1 MKNLQDP
8 ASQQPLPPAYVVLQH
23 HPADQGGESGE
34 LFDWQLIGSYA
45 GFVLH
50 SIRRHKLLFLSIW
63 VGIVA
68 FSLALMWAMPK
79 TYQVKTTLQAQRN
92 QIMPALSNPTRAIPM
107 DADTPTRQAAE
118 TVQRYDNL
126 VALIEQTELI
136 KNWRLHRAPLLRV
149 KDAIWPVLFKPPKPE
164 EQIEDFVYYL
174 RNRLWVMTGEGTVTI
189 GIEFPDPQQAYRLV
203 NTAVEN
209 FLEARHA
216 AEVSTIS
223 EAITILEARA
233 DQAHQALSASLRQL
247 EVAREERA
255 ARLGKRVRTRSV
267 GETRAPA
274 EPDQETSRLL
284 LSVQSKR
291 RAIADLEEFRRRRVT
306 ELQTKLQ
313 EQRAV
318 YAANHPAI
326 LDTEQSLDAVR
337 QESPQVAVL
346 KREVASL
353 EADLRKR
360 GVADQSE
367 REVGRPTAVVI
378 QAEHLGALDPREDE
392 DPQIGYLREQ
402 VNFALTKYNS
412 FLDRIEGARL
422 ELDSARAAFKYRY
435 TVLVPVQQPRGPIK
449 PKPKLVLGA
458 SVIAGLALALLSA
471 AFVDLRSRRLIESWQ
486 VERALKVPL
495 LVEIREAGSVDLSG
509 S

>member
-1 MKNLQDP
+1 
-8 ASQQPLPPAYVVLQH
+8 
-23 HPADQGGESGE
+23 
-34 LFDWQLIGSYA
+34 
-45 GFVLH
+45 
-50 SIRRHKLLFLSIW
+50 
-63 VGIVA
+63 
-68 FSLALMWAMPK
+68 
-79 TYQVKTTLQAQRN
+79 
-92 QIMPALSNPTRAIPM
+92 
-107 DADTPTRQAAE
+107 
-118 TVQRYDNL
+118 
-126 VALIEQTELI
+126 
-136 KNWRLHRAPLLRV
+136 
-149 KDAIWPVLFKPPKPE
+149 
-164 EQIEDFVYYL
+164 
-174 RNRLWVMTGEGTVTI
+174 VTI

-233 DQAHQALSASLRQL
+233 DQAHQALAAALRQL
-247 EVAREERA
+247 EAARDERA
-255 ARLGKRVRTRSV
+255 ARLGTRVRTPSA

-291 RAIADLEEFRRRRVT
+291 RAIANLDEFRRRRVT

-318 YAANHPAI
+318 YAANHPVI
-326 LDTEQSLDAVR
+326 LDIEQSLDAVR
-337 QESPQVAVL
+337 QESPQVATL
-346 KREVASL
+346 KRDVASL
-353 EADLRKR
+353 EADLKKR
-360 GVADQSE
+360 GVSDQPE

-378 QAEHLGALDPREDE
+378 QAEHLGAFDPREDE
-392 DPQIGYLREQ
+392 DPRIGYLREQ

-412 FLDRIEGARL
+412 FLDRLEGARL

-435 TVLVPVQQPRGPIK
+435 TVLVPVQKPRGPIK

-458 SVIAGLALALLSA
+458 SLIAGLALALLCT
-471 AFVDLRSRRLIESWQ
+471 AFVDLRSRRLLESWQ

-495 LVEIREAGSVDLSG
+495 LGEIREVTARS
-509 S
+509 